1 MIGYFWLKGS
11 VNLSQLNCIE
21 VAWEGVFKN
30 SLLDL
35 FHWSVSL
42 AVLLFKMSG
51 SLNRNALPSGGQY
64 DRMMGDKTK
73 VGRSFTIFFVDE
85 KKIVASSIL

>member
-1 MIGYFWLKGS
+1 
-11 VNLSQLNCIE
+11 
-21 VAWEGVFKN
+21 
-30 SLLDL
+30 
-35 FHWSVSL
+35 
-42 AVLLFKMSG
+42 MSG